1 MRWKKLKKGIC
12 NPLNPPK
19 GGLTKSMIKIM
30 SLKNPY
36 KKGGMFEKASY
47 LLFEIA
53 KRLRKNMTAA
63 ETVLMHIK
71 TGINGFKFRR
81 QHPIGQYIADFY
93 NNDEIRQQNLEN
105 LRYKVIRFSNEQ
117 VLKQIETVL
126 ESIVETIII
135 QKLNASSK
143 DGV

>member
-1 MRWKKLKKGIC
+1 MQWKNLKKGIC

-19 GGLTKSMIKIM
+19 GGLTKSLIKIM

-36 KKGGMFEKASY
+36 KKGGMFEGASY
-47 LLFEIA
+47 LLFERA

-63 ETVLMHIK
+63 ETVLWMHIK

-93 NNDEIRQQNLEN
+93 CH
-105 LRYKVIRFSNEQ
+105 
-117 VLKQIETVL
+117 
-126 ESIVETIII
+126 
-135 QKLNASSK
+135 
-143 DGV
+143 